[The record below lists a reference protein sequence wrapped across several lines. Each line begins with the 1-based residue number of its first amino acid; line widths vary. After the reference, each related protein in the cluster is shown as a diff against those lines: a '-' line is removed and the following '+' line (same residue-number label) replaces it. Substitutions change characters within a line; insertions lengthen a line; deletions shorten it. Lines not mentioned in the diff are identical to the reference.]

1 MLVLVLNKAPDFLLI
16 GHIKINFVSSTVFNV
31 SCIDCTLSNCVSVL
45 KPGMSVMVVYQPAF
59 VLLPVNISGPCYSG
73 KKKKKSLGV
82 LEEVSKVLSR
92 SKRAVGLIIAGIVAL
107 IALIASFD
115 TRS

>member
-1 MLVLVLNKAPDFLLI
+1 M
-16 GHIKINFVSSTVFNV
+16 
-31 SCIDCTLSNCVSVL
+31 
-45 KPGMSVMVVYQPAF
+45 
-59 VLLPVNISGPCYSG
+59 NISGPCYSG
-73 KKKKKSLGV
+73 KKKNLEV
-82 LEEVSKVLSR
+82 LEEVSQVLSR